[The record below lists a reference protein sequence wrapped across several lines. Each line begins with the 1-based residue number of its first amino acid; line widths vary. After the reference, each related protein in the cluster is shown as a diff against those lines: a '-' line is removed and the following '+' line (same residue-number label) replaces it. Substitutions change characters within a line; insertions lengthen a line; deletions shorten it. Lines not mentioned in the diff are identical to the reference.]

1 MGAATS
7 PQAPATA
14 PPAIHGYCDPAFEP
28 VRAAFARNFQDGGEL
43 GASVAIEV
51 DGNPVVDLW
60 AGWADTDHSRPWQR
74 DTVCI
79 VFSNT
84 KPATALCAHML
95 AEAGELN
102 LDAPVIRYW
111 PEYAAAGKAGTTP
124 RMLLNHTA
132 GLPALRDPLPADAA
146 FDWEGMAGRL
156 AAAAP
161 FWIPGERAAYHG
173 LTYGWLVGELV
184 RRLGGSMPGEFFRR
198 HIAQPLDLDF
208 WIGLPATEEARV
220 APIVP
225 PPAPQAPF
233 SPFEQSLKDE
243 PASPTALY
251 AKNTGGWRPS
261 GFNSRA
267 GRAAGLCAAGGIGN
281 ARSLARLYGTL
292 ALGGARG
299 GVRLLR
305 EDTLA
310 AATALSARTD
320 DDACLRVPTRYASGF
335 MRQMDN
341 RAQGLD
347 SACFGSEAY
356 GHTGAG
362 GSLAF
367 AWPQRRL
374 SFAYTM
380 NRMGRTVL
388 LDERAH
394 RLVRAT
400 HAALGAGPPD

>member
-1 MGAATS
+1 MSNATL
-7 PQAPATA
+7 PLAEGDTNVAV
-14 PPAIHGYCDPAFEP
+14 HGYCAPGFEA
-28 VRAAFARNFQDGGEL
+28 VRDAFASNFRDAGEL
-43 GASVAIEV
+43 GASVAMEI
-51 DGNPVVDLW
+51 DGRPVVDLW
-60 AGWADTDHSRPWQR
+60 AGWADAERQRPWER

-84 KPATALCAHML
+84 KPAAALCAHML
-95 AEAGELN
+95 AEAGELD
-102 LDAPVIRYW
+102 LDAPVARYW
-111 PEYAAAGKAGTTP
+111 PEFAAAGKDGVTA

-132 GLPALRDPLPADAA
+132 GLPALRDPLPPDAA
-146 FDWEGMAGRL
+146 FDWSGMTGRL
-156 AAAAP
+156 ARAAP
-161 FWIPGERAAYHG
+161 FWMPGTRVAYHG

-184 RRLGGSMPGEFFRR
+184 RRLGGCMPGEFFHR
-198 HIAQPLDLDF
+198 HIARPLALDF
-208 WIGLPATEEARV
+208 WIGLPESEEARV

-225 PPAPQAPF
+225 PPAPQPPL

-243 PASPTALY
+243 PDSPTALY

-267 GRAAGLCAAGGIGN
+267 GHAAGLCAAGGIGN
-281 ARSLARLYGTL
+281 ARSLARLYGAL
-292 ALGGARG
+292 AMGGTRD

-310 AATALSARTD
+310 AATALSAQTD
-320 DDACLRVPTRYASGF
+320 DDACLRVPSRFASGF

-341 RAQGLD
+341 RGRGLD
-347 SACFGSEAY
+347 SACFGAEAF

-367 AWPQRRL
+367 ASPKLGL

-388 LDERAH
+388 LDDRAH
-394 RLVRAT
+394 RLVRAA
-400 HAALGAGPPD
+400 HAAVGAPPPG

>member
-1 MGAATS
+1 M
-7 PQAPATA
+7 ATA
-14 PPAIHGYCDPAFEP
+14 TFPEAADAAEVAVHGYCAPGFDA
-28 VRAAFARNFQDGGEL
+28 VRAAFARNFLDADEL

-51 DGNPVVDLW
+51 DGRPVVDLW
-60 AGWADTDHSRPWQR
+60 AGWADAQRQRPWER

-95 AEAGELN
+95 AEAGELD
-102 LDAPVIRYW
+102 LDAPVSRYW
-111 PEYAAAGKAGTTP
+111 PAFGSAGKDGITP

-132 GLPALRDPLPADAA
+132 GLPALRDPLPPGAA
-146 FDWEGMAGRL
+146 FDWEEMTGRL
-156 AAAAP
+156 ARAAP
-161 FWIPGERAAYHG
+161 FWAPGSRVAYHG

-184 RRLGGSMPGEFFRR
+184 RRQGGCMPGEFFRR
-198 HIAQPLDLDF
+198 HVAQPLDLDF
-208 WIGLPATEEARV
+208 WIGLPESEEARV

-225 PPAPQAPF
+225 PPAPQPPL
-233 SPFEQSLKDE
+233 SPFEQSLNE
-243 PASPTALY
+243 AHSPTALY

-267 GRAAGLCAAGGIGN
+267 GHAAGLCAAGGIGN
-281 ARSLARLYGTL
+281 ARSLARLYGAL
-292 ALGGARG
+292 AQGGARD

-310 AATALSARTD
+310 SATALSAQSD
-320 DDACLRVPTRYASGF
+320 DDACLRVPTRFASGF

-341 RAQGLD
+341 RGRGLD
-347 SACFGSEAY
+347 SACFGEEAF

-367 AWPQRRL
+367 AWPRRRL

-394 RLVRAT
+394 RLVRAA
-400 HAALGAGPPD
+400 HAAIGVPPPY